1 MQDAWFYTFRG
12 KCKHVTSARVWTVVI
27 MSIEP
32 KQQGTKQFYI
42 SWQQAESEYN
52 LEISHCPGPSFN
64 IASQHQDPACHCG
77 PPLWLHLESLHS
89 HKINFSPVKAEQEG
103 PSLDSGL
110 HRPDSHH
117 LTPRAVHHFSI
128 HCTMFHKHFHVFFP
142 PFPFPSLCS
151 CHMSDSGN
159 NWLQAPRGLGS
170 CLTLTQSC
178 HLERFDLVEVDIY
191 AAQFFYFMKRV
202 LDLWHHAAHALN
214 KQVSTNILHFWN
226 ASDLRVTTIILWW
239 CGKRQECFHANKA
252 NQIDIL
258 KPFSWLPVKS
268 SFQRVL
274 RKQPRH
280 PSPCAQMFAPYSGS
294 RFTMHG
300 KIPKAAGSKHLQ
312 TWMLTLPQLRHHSSQ
327 QIHLRIFKYLQVC
340 LFIVPR
346 LSTVASTALRSEIV
360 HRIDL
365 NNAVFLS
372 PGPP

>member
-1 MQDAWFYTFRG
+1 
-12 KCKHVTSARVWTVVI
+12 
-27 MSIEP
+27 
-32 KQQGTKQFYI
+32 
-42 SWQQAESEYN
+42 
-52 LEISHCPGPSFN
+52 
-64 IASQHQDPACHCG
+64 
-77 PPLWLHLESLHS
+77 
-89 HKINFSPVKAEQEG
+89 
-103 PSLDSGL
+103 
-110 HRPDSHH
+110 
-117 LTPRAVHHFSI
+117 
-128 HCTMFHKHFHVFFP
+128 MFHKHFHVFFSLFLVP
-142 PFPFPSLCS
+142 HCVLFLCQTQAITGCKLQEGSARASRSPSPAILNAS
-151 CHMSDSGN
+151 I
-159 NWLQAPRGLGS
+159 WLRLTSMQPR
-170 CLTLTQSC
+170 
-178 HLERFDLVEVDIY
+178 
-191 AAQFFYFMKRV
+191 FFTYFMKRV

-226 ASDLRVTTIILWW
+226 ASDLRVTTIILW
-239 CGKRQECFHANKA
+239 CGKSQECFHANKA